1 MLSKFLAQLSKF
13 LDPSGLPGGWRSRR
27 TRTPGTAASI
37 VDGLMEWE
45 TRGGLSTCG
54 AAYITQFAGRD
65 GVERKCEEHDQLAP
79 LSTSYSL
86 EARPDETYTLHHFTG
101 LVASQM
107 HHEPHR
113 QAARL
118 AGMAAQ
124 RGFRRLRDE
133 NRGAW
138 EEIWKGR
145 ITIAGAGER
154 WQAMADA
161 AYYYLHASAH
171 SSSLFSTSMFGLA
184 YWPNYHYYKG
194 HVMWDIESFMFPTLL
209 LTAPPFLPT
218 LRF

>member
-1 MLSKFLAQLSKF
+1 VVP
-13 LDPSGLPGGWRSRR
+13 D
-27 TRTPGTAASI
+27 
-37 VDGLMEWE
+37 
-45 TRGGLSTCG
+45 TCV
-54 AAYITQFAGRD
+54 AREA
-65 GVERKCEEHDQLAP
+65 VEEHDQLAP

-118 AGMAAQ
+118 VGMAAR

-145 ITIAGAGER
+145 ITLVGAGER

-184 YWPNYHYYKG
+184 YWPNYHYYRG
-194 HVMWDIESFMFPTLL
+194 HVMWDIETFAFPAILIGAPA
-209 LTAPPFLPT
+209 TARAMLNYRFDRLPAAQ
-218 LRF
+218 RNAAIHGYAGVQFPWESSPESGER